1 MAEIS
6 PNDVTTSSTGNAFSY
21 DIQATIS
28 GSDTGVNRVAIT
40 APGSFGA
47 PTVTG
52 VQVNGSG
59 VAYTDNTAGNAISGD
74 LTTKATASSKIT
86 VLFSAN
92 APTTQDLTGVNFT
105 STVDDSGTAGVAA
118 QATTQGNGDG
128 DVGDNNSWKVT
139 TTNGAGGACPINV
152 SIAAENDDA
161 EQGLAGGAVDLSS
174 SDLEL
179 I

>member
-59 VAYTDNTAGNAISGD
+59 VAYTDNTAGNAISVD

-105 STVDDSGTAGVAA
+105 STVDDSGTADVAA

-128 DVGDNNSWKVT
+128 DVGDNNSWKSNHDQWRRWRLPDQRVHRRRKRRRRAKNSLEGRWT
-139 TTNGAGGACPINV
+139 F
-152 SIAAENDDA
+152 
-161 EQGLAGGAVDLSS
+161 QAVIWS
-174 SDLEL
+174 
-179 I
+179 